1 MALIKILDD
10 LGRTVTLAQ
19 PPRRIVSLVPSD
31 TYSLFALGCG
41 DRVVGRTE
49 YCVEPAA
56 AASIATIGGTKNVD
70 VDAVM
75 ALQPDLVIG
84 NQEENSR
91 PVLEALAART
101 KVLVSLP
108 RRVDEGLAHLARLA
122 KALGV
127 LRDPVVVQLMQ
138 RGYRAR
144 AQAVAAMSG
153 ARAFAPVWNDPWMT
167 FNGDTYGSDMLQLA
181 GVENAFGDR
190 ERLYPLAADLGK
202 GPAIEATGRDV
213 RYPRV
218 SLDEVIARAPT
229 MIVLSDEPCDFSAAD
244 EMALRAACPHARV
257 LRVSG
262 KDLFWHGAWSIDALP
277 RLREQVSATI

>member
-56 AASIATIGGTKNVD
+56 AASIATIGGTTNVD

>member
-1 MALIKILDD
+1 
-10 LGRTVTLAQ
+10 
-19 PPRRIVSLVPSD
+19 
-31 TYSLFALGCG
+31 
-41 DRVVGRTE
+41 
-49 YCVEPAA
+49 
-56 AASIATIGGTKNVD
+56 
-70 VDAVM
+70 
-75 ALQPDLVIG
+75 
-84 NQEENSR
+84 
-91 PVLEALAART
+91 
-101 KVLVSLP
+101 
-108 RRVDEGLAHLARLA
+108 
-122 KALGV
+122 
-127 LRDPVVVQLMQ
+127 
-138 RGYRAR
+138 
-144 AQAVAAMSG
+144 MSG

>member
-1 MALIKILDD
+1 MALIKTLDD
-10 LGRTVTLAQ
+10 LGRTITLAQ

-127 LRDPVVVQLMQ
+127 LRDPVVVQLVQ